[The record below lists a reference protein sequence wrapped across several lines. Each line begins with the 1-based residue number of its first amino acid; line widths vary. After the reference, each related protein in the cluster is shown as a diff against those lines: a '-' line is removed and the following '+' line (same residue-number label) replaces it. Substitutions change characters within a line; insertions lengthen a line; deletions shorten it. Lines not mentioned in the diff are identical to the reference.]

1 MKGYCG
7 GMPSDRSV
15 IYFAVLLDGPNS
27 GASKKVLDQADTWRE
42 KGINTTIYVVAN
54 KDHLQE
60 WKVID
65 GVVVACEKSGLRK
78 LQLRWSILKEIAGLK
93 PDVLYVRD
101 GFPFLFPRGSK
112 GITRVIEVQTLL
124 YEEIFARNVL
134 RGLQSLLLDF
144 FYLPAFSKY
153 IFVSNEIASSKR
165 FKRYAKMRNFRVI
178 SNGIKLD
185 RYPEL
190 KPPALQGP
198 IECIFLGQNGQP
210 WHGIDQILQLARV
223 IPNFI
228 FNIVGVTDKFLD
240 VPSNVVFHG
249 FLTPTEYLPIA
260 EKCVLGIGTLNLAAK
275 KMSEGSSLKVREYLA
290 LGLPVV
296 LRHRD
301 TDFINPPEYILE
313 LPDNQEPITN
323 YKNEIV
329 TFATKWSDRRVPRAS
344 IKNIEMKL
352 KESERLE
359 FIFEQASLN

>member
-1 MKGYCG
+1 
-7 GMPSDRSV
+7 MPSDRSV

-27 GASKKVLDQADTWRE
+27 GAGKKVLDQADTWRE

-54 KDHLQE
+54 KNHLQE

-78 LQLRWSILKEIAGLK
+78 LQLRWSILKVISGLK
-93 PDVLYVRD
+93 PNVLYVRD
-101 GFPFLFPRGSK
+101 SFPFLFPRDWT

-124 YEEIFARNVL
+124 YEEIFTRNFL

-144 FYLPAFSKY
+144 FYLSAFSKY
-153 IFVSNEIASSKR
+153 IFVSNEIASSNR
-165 FKRYAKMRNFRVI
+165 FKRYVKVRNFRVI
-178 SNGIKLD
+178 SNGIRME

-190 KPPALQGP
+190 RPPAPQDL

-210 WHGIDQILQLARV
+210 WHGVDQIIQLARV
-223 IPNFI
+223 MPNFI
-228 FNIVGVTDKFLD
+228 FNIVGITDKFLD
-240 VPSNVVFHG
+240 VPSNVVLHG
-249 FLTPTEYLPIA
+249 FLTPSEYLPIA
-260 EKCVLGIGTLNLAAK
+260 ERCVLGIGTLNLSAK

-313 LPDNQEPITN
+313 LPNDQQPITN

-329 TFATKWSDRRVPRAS
+329 SFATKWSKRRVPRAS
-344 IKNIEMKL
+344 ITHIEMSL

-359 FIFEQASLN
+359 FIFE